1 MKVLSSAGELNRR
14 TGCQPGLQNMSS
26 TLRRLTH
33 AAYLRVGHIDPLH
46 GHSYI
51 VSPSRK
57 IHQEFRS
64 LGMNPSITPRS
75 VCWFFADKLTSP
87 SLGAAYHKRWLSGA
101 AGFLR

>member
-46 GHSYI
+46 GHRYI
-51 VSPSRK
+51 VSPSHK
-57 IHQEFRS
+57 IRQDFWS

-75 VCWFFADKLTSP
+75 GGWFFVEKLILP
-87 SLGAAYHKRWLSGA
+87 SFGAACHTRWLSND
-101 AGFLR
+101 AGFMR